1 MKYFELRCIAYIKKD
16 IEFKNSFDVLSKF
29 INFSMLDDDEL
40 KLHHEKQGFKN
51 YTFGGLYPI
60 EKEKIYKKG
69 QTYTFTI
76 RSLDQ
81 VFINKIDILLRQNIN
96 SFNLQVVET
105 TKQTINKFFIISLY
119 SVTPVIVS
127 LPKKDTKDKK
137 EKQRFWSI
145 EDDVFA
151 LQKQLQD
158 NLLKKYKSF
167 YGEELETTQNFIQLF
182 EIKNRVPQ
190 SIYFTKNFNGKDQ
203 TIRLFGNKF
212 RFIVNEDEV
221 SQKLAFVALACG
233 LGEKQSYG
241 GGFVLGKGMRL

>member
-1 MKYFELRCIAYIKKD
+1 MKYYELKCVAYIKTN
-16 IEFKNSFDVLSKF
+16 IEFRNSFDVLSKF
-29 INFSMLDDDEL
+29 INFSMLDGGQLE
-40 KLHHEKQGFKN
+40 KNHENKGFKN
-51 YTFGGLYPI
+51 YSFGGFYPI

-69 QTYTFTI
+69 KTYTFTL
-76 RSLDQ
+76 RSLNQ
-81 VFINKIDILLRQNIN
+81 EFINKIDKLLRQNIN

-105 TKQTINKFFIISLY
+105 TTKTINKFFITSLY

-127 LPKKDTKDKK
+127 LPKKDNRDRK

-145 EDDVFA
+145 EDDIFA

-167 YGEELETTQNFIQLF
+167 YGEELDTTQNFIQLF

-190 SIYFTKNFNGKDQ
+190 SIYFTKKFNDKEQ
-203 TIRLFGNKF
+203 TVRLFGNKF

-241 GGFVLGKGMRL
+241 GGFSIWN